1 MDRRP
6 LAGEDIRNHLARL
19 LLATSQEQDG
29 QQEQRHCFNAFHH
42 VVIVSRLHTLIAF
55 KIRIPVLLSNSL
67 AEKLTQNQEIG
78 V

>member
-6 LAGEDIRNHLARL
+6 LAGEDIRNHLVRL

-29 QQEQRHCFNAFHH
+29 QQEQRHYFNAFHH
-42 VVIVSRLHTLIAF
+42 AVIVSRLHTLIAF
-55 KIRIPVLLSNSL
+55 KIRIPVLISNSL
-67 AEKLTQNQEIG
+67 AEKYMQNQEIG